1 MQHGTV
7 QEPGNRTEYFAG
19 ILSLKDKSQS
29 YSSVFDHDQL

>member
-19 ILSLKDKSQS
+19 IKALRINHNPTEVKCL
-29 YSSVFDHDQL
+29 